1 MTDRDADARRDDA
14 AVLRLMQRFDGTG
27 QINASEMMLV
37 IEVLYRRMVE
47 LELVIA
53 DLTFELAK

>member
-1 MTDRDADARRDDA
+1 MTDADVAARRDDA
-14 AVLRLMQRFDGTG
+14 AVLRLMQRLDGDG
-27 QINASEMMLV
+27 QIDASEMMRV

-53 DLTFELAK
+53 DLTFWLAK